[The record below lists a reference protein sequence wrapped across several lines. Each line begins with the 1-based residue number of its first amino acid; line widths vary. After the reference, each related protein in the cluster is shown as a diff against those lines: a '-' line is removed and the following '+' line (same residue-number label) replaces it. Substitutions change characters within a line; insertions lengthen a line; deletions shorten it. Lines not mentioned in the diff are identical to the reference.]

1 MNNNKETT
9 SGHVSLSMN
18 IPVICALTFVVLKL
32 IGIISWSWW
41 WVLFPIW
48 ITLGI
53 GLIVLIVNLVI
64 ALKS

>member
-1 MNNNKETT
+1 MNNNKETI
-9 SGHVSLSMN
+9 SGHVNLSMN
-18 IPVICALTFVVLKL
+18 IPFIFALTFITLKL

-41 WVLFPIW
+41 WVLSPIW

-53 GLIVLIVNLVI
+53 GLIAFIVKLVI